1 MRLLSIQSKTKH
13 PKQHAQ
19 SCGSVEEEK
28 TQGASELTLSPSNVP
43 SNDQGVFAEARVDFS
58 VHAGANGKPRKR
70 CRSGSS
76 VANRSSLLS
85 PPAKKRELG
94 LAT

>member
-28 TQGASELTLSPSNVP
+28 TQGASELPLNVP
-43 SNDQGVFAEARVDFS
+43 FNDHGAKARVDFS

-70 CRSGSS
+70 CRRGSS
-76 VANRSSLLS
+76 VVNRSPLLS

>member
-28 TQGASELTLSPSNVP
+28 TQGASELSLSPLNVP
-43 SNDQGVFAEARVDFS
+43 FNDHGAKARVDFS

-70 CRSGSS
+70 CRRGSS
-76 VANRSSLLS
+76 VVNRSSLLS